1 MSLDHRRR
9 CFVAHLDS
17 LALPNHRP
25 LSSNVMSDAVEMT
38 YLDLS
43 KRRAQQHPSA
53 ATPTN
58 TSEASVVP
66 KPKPK
71 PVDDA
76 QQPLTTQSTFTEIT
90 ELATSKESQKIKQS
104 RKVSTTTND
113 TARKT
118 SCTRSVTQR
127 RVCSRSTRAGHS
139 CLHLARSTDSFL
151 LWQSP
156 R

>member
-1 MSLDHRRR
+1 MIEHRL
-9 CFVAHLDS
+9 FSFAAHVDS

-43 KRRAQQHPSA
+43 KRRAQQHPPA

-58 TSEASVVP
+58 TNEASVIP
-66 KPKPK
+66 KSKPK

-90 ELATSKESQKIKQS
+90 ELVTTSKESQKTKQN

-113 TARKT
+113 TAREI
-118 SCTRSVTQR
+118 SYARSVT
-127 RVCSRSTRAGHS
+127 
-139 CLHLARSTDSFL
+139 
-151 LWQSP
+151 P
-156 R
+156 